1 MPTDPTKFRGM
12 RPSAAHALAEIIDN
26 VDEAADTGALVGK
39 CDFEVELASAIA
51 WQIEEGP
58 GDAAELR
65 ELGLPAT
72 LAKSIAEAIN
82 KSRGYSSP
90 SVDRLP
96 GAGDETMID
105 VRRLN
110 PDVTLEDLG
119 LISGMLD
126 VSNPAPARD
135 QFNANYQH
143 GGGWRPS
150 DKFTLGDDDS
160 LGYPGDEPLH
170 PLAEITFR
178 DERVLIYESNF
189 VAVILPDRS
198 FEVCR
203 VD

>member
-39 CDFEVELASAIA
+39 CGFEIELASAIA

-90 SVDRLP
+90 SVDGLP

-105 VRRLN
+105 VRLLS

-178 DERVLIYESNF
+178 DERVLIYESDF
-189 VAVILPDRS
+189 VAVIQPDRS

-203 VD
+203 MN